1 MHIEIALS
9 SEYRYR
15 ELERITLEHD
25 LKKWAYKHSISLD
38 IIRLKYDSD
47 RNVEQ
52 ITIANDRALELF
64 CLCWPH
70 NKFTLRR

>member
-15 ELERITLEHD
+15 ELERIQLEHD
-25 LKKWAYKHSISLD
+25 LKKWAYLHNIDLNL
-38 IIRLKYDSD
+38 IRLKYNSD

-64 CLCWPH
+64 ALSWPH
-70 NKFTLRR
+70 DKFTLRR

>member
-9 SEYRYR
+9 SEYRFR
-15 ELERITLEHD
+15 ELERIELEHN
-25 LKKWAYKHSISLD
+25 LKKWAHRHNVDANL
-38 IIRLKYDSD
+38 IRLEYNSD

-64 CLCWPH
+64 ALSWPH
-70 NKFTLRR
+70 TQFTLRR